1 MLHEQAAPAVTSML
15 SSSTARR
22 CHTSVLLQEQRD
34 ETGPPAHIF
43 KKDATSWVSLLFYII
58 MTYRLVYLKCLCILN
73 LGLSIDFFKFFLLL
87 SFWLSEWFYF
97 IYFFILNNTSSKIF
111 SSVPHSLESAYWPCY
126 HCCEIPVDH
135 CFSCFKH
142 VFYFIFLYNLN

>member
-1 MLHEQAAPAVTSML
+1 MLFFFWNWDYSRNVTSGIALHISFIFFFFFFCLFDFSWVIRVCALNCAVLMLHEQAAPAVTSML

-87 SFWLSEWFYF
+87 SF
-97 IYFFILNNTSSKIF
+97 
-111 SSVPHSLESAYWPCY
+111 
-126 HCCEIPVDH
+126 
-135 CFSCFKH
+135 
-142 VFYFIFLYNLN
+142 